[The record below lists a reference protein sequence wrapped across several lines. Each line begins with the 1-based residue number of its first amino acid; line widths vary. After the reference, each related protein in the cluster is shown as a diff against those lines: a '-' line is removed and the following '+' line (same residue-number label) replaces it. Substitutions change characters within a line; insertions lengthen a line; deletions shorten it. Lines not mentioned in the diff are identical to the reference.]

1 MTDLNLFDALETCL
15 KALEQGAE
23 LEACLALFPSLAD
36 ELRPL
41 LMAASQARS
50 GAVTAV
56 PEAVVRRGKARVLQ
70 AAAEMRE
77 QGSRRA
83 VFPLFRLRSAPVGGR
98 FIRLALA
105 SLAVLVFVLTGGT
118 GLVNA
123 SDKAI
128 PGDRLYPVKRSWEG
142 VRLFLVTDPAAKA
155 RLEGEFDNERVQEI
169 ETLYHENR
177 VAQVDFQGM
186 VQSQADG
193 VWVIGGLNIA
203 VSPETRLNGE
213 ILPGATVRVMGVT
226 EDGLIKAGEIDL
238 LAAPGFT
245 PTPEFTAT
253 PESTPT
259 FEMTPLTED
268 SSSVDSSEPTEIIEA
283 QDTPRPAESTDKPES
298 SPEIKPTEGSHN
310 EDTKPTETKPEDTT
324 KPTDDHSGS
333 GGG

>member
-23 LEACLALFPSLAD
+23 LDACLALFPSLAD

-41 LMAASQARS
+41 LTAAVQARS

-77 QGSRRA
+77 QSSRKA
-83 VFPLFRLRSAPVGGR
+83 VFPLFRQRSAPGGGR

-155 RLEGEFDNERVQEI
+155 RLEGEFDHERMQEI
-169 ETLYHENR
+169 ETLYTENR
-177 VAQVDFQGM
+177 VAQVDFQGV
-186 VQSQADG
+186 VQSQTDG

-203 VSPETRLNGE
+203 VSPETRLKGE
-213 ILPGATVRVMGVT
+213 ILPGATVRVMGET
-226 EDGLIKAGEIDL
+226 EDGRIKAGEIDL
-238 LAAPGFT
+238 LASPGFT

-253 PESTPT
+253 PEPTPT
-259 FEMTPLTED
+259 FESTPLSDD
-268 SSSVDSSEPTEIIEA
+268 SSSVDSGETPEFNQAE
-283 QDTPRPAESTDKPES
+283 DTPHPAESTEKPES
-298 SPEIKPTEGSHN
+298 SPEIKPTEGSHTG
-310 EDTKPTETKPEDTT
+310 DTKPTETKPEDTS
-324 KPTDDHSGS
+324 KPTEADHSGS
-333 GGG
+333 GG